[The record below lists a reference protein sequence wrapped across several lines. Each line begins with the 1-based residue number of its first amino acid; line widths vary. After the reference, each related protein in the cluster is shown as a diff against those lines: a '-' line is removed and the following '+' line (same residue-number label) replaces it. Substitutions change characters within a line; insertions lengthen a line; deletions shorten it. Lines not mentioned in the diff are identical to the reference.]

1 MVVKRRKKHG
11 RVYLEEYKS
20 VRIDGKVKS
29 IYIRSLG
36 PEKPV
41 SKVPRAKPRVLD
53 RLEHGPSHRA
63 GDVSLLWAIANQLD
77 FVEIIDGICC
87 GETKVEGIS
96 PGKLLT
102 AWAINRVLDPL
113 STTRLENWIP
123 STYLP
128 RLMGLSPA
136 DFTKDAFL
144 TALDFICYK
153 DPVNGRIR
161 DFTTQIDDAFY
172 RRWRKDHPL
181 QPGEKETVAYD
192 LTSVLFFGVTC
203 PLAELGYNSKKVK
216 RLQVNLALVVS
227 RRDKYPLTHFVYNGS
242 RNASSTVKNLIV
254 RLKDSSIE
262 LGTIIWDRGNVSEEY
277 VGLVESAG
285 WNLIC
290 GVPKT
295 SNDVCDIVEKTHVPV
310 NPSTFI
316 CKSRLGHIYGVKT
329 RDQLYGRKRAV
340 VVYSNQDSRLKKI
353 NTQNEALAEIGKELE
368 ALSEKGRAWSEV
380 KLHKEIDTIVGS
392 WEGYVRAKVKRKSNG
407 PRIEWKYRTKEIT
420 SAERS
425 YGKHLLLSTDE
436 TLSANDVVHAYLEKD
451 FIEKVF
457 RTLKTSEEMEP
468 VRHRREWRVRA
479 YLFVCV
485 LAYRLLAVL
494 QYYLLEKFNENE
506 TWERADSLLEQLGR
520 VERVQVK
527 LGHQVKT
534 WYLNLSKKN
543 KEILRKIGFPK
554 LFNETV
560 EVDFKM

>member
-102 AWAINRVLDPL
+102 AWAINPVLDPL
-113 STTRLENWIP
+113 SATKLENWVP
-123 STYLP
+123 STDLP

-144 TALDFICYK
+144 TALDFMCYK
-153 DPVNGRIR
+153 DPASGRIR
-161 DFTTQIDDAFY
+161 DFTSQIDDALY
-172 RRWRKDHPL
+172 RRWRKEHPL

-227 RRDKYPLTHFVYNGS
+227 KQDKYPLTHFVYNGS

-262 LGTIIWDRGNVSEEY
+262 PGTIIWDRGNVSEEH
-277 VGLVESAG
+277 VELVESAG

-290 GVPKT
+290 GIPKT
-295 SNDVCDIVEKTHVPV
+295 SNDVCNIVEKTHVLV

-316 CKSRLGHIYGVKT
+316 SKSRLGHIYGVKVK
-329 RDQLYGRKRAV
+329 DWLFGRKREV
-340 VVYSNQDSRLKKI
+340 VIYSNQDGRLKKI
-353 NTQNEALAEIGKELE
+353 NAQNEALAEIGKELD
-368 ALSEKGRAWSEV
+368 ALTEKCRAWSEGE
-380 KLHKEIDTIVGS
+380 LHKKINTIVGS
-392 WEGYVRAKVKRKSNG
+392 WEDYVHTRVKRKGNG
-407 PRIEWKYRTKEIT
+407 PRIEWKYRTREIT

-436 TLSANDVVHAYLEKD
+436 MLSADEIVHAYLEKD

-457 RTLKTSEEMEP
+457 RTLKTSEEIEP